1 VSGPARNL
9 EIKAVDPDPARTLEA
24 ALALDARDHGV
35 LRQRDTYFHAV
46 QGRLKL
52 REAPPAPAELIA
64 YARTDL
70 EGPKV
75 SNYRVVPVADPGA
88 LAEALADALGVR
100 VVVEKA
106 RRLLVWRNVRIHLD
120 EVVGLGTF
128 VELEAVAAG
137 VGGLAEERDKVE
149 GLLGALGVTPDRLVP
164 TGYADLLER
173 RGPRRA

>member
-1 VSGPARNL
+1 MAGRQRNL
-9 EIKAVDPDPARTLEA
+9 EIKAVDPEPERTLAA
-24 ALALDARDHGV
+24 ALALDATDHGV

-64 YARTDL
+64 YARTDR

-75 SNYRVVPVADPGA
+75 SNYRIVPVFDPEGTA
-88 LAEALADALGVR
+88 LALDEALGVR

-106 RRLLVWRNVRIHLD
+106 RRLFTWRNVRIHLD
-120 EVVGLGTF
+120 EVAGLGHF

-137 VGGLAEERDKVE
+137 VGGLDAERAKVDE
-149 GLLGALGVTPDRLVP
+149 LLGALGVHDGQLVA

-173 RGPRRA
+173 RRPRWR